1 MKVYILTMNS
11 TYANES
17 ADNIIIGAY
26 ISKSKARQKL
36 MKLYDEEIKNQAI
49 SESFEKDSFLVRHDN
64 YSDDRTSCKI
74 EEVEVI

>member
-26 ISKSKARQKL
+26 ISKSRARQKL
-36 MKLYDEEIKNQAI
+36 IKLYDEEIKNQAI
-49 SESFEKDSFLVRHDN
+49 SENFEKDSFSVRHSD
-64 YSDDRTSCKI
+64 YSDDRTICKI